1 MSDEIRAAPGSCHV
15 NQSCKDPPMTDQAL
29 ARARAGDERAF
40 RELTDPYR
48 RELQVHCYRM
58 LGSLFDAEDALQET
72 LVSAWRGL
80 DRFEQR
86 ASVRA
91 WLYRIATNRCLNM
104 LRDSRRRHRTGGPV
118 PFEPPPATRTTE
130 LTWLEPYPDAWIEGL
145 PDTAPGPDARY
156 ETREAV
162 ALAFITAL
170 QQLPTAQRA
179 ALVLRDV
186 LGFRA
191 SEAAE
196 MLDSTEAGVNSAL
209 QRGRAALEER
219 LPPEREHTPLPES
232 ADERELANRFADAFE
247 QGDMDRVVALL
258 TDDAWV
264 TMPPAPFEYQ
274 GRDTIAE
281 FLDHVA
287 AARVEGAVVK
297 LVPTRANG
305 QPAFGQYAA
314 APGERVATGAGV
326 FVLTLE
332 RDRISVVTRFGGAEL
347 LPKFGLPATM
357 ELP

>member
-1 MSDEIRAAPGSCHV
+1 
-15 NQSCKDPPMTDQAL
+15 MTDQAL
-29 ARARAGDERAF
+29 ARARTGDEHAF

-58 LGSLFDAEDALQET
+58 LGSLHDAEDALQET

-80 DRFEQR
+80 DGFEQR

-104 LRDSRRRHRTGGPV
+104 LRAAGRRPRSTEAF
-118 PFEPPPATRTTE
+118 PFTPPPPTRTTE
-130 LTWLEPYPDAWIEGL
+130 LTWLEPYPDAWLEGL
-145 PDTAPGPDARY
+145 PDAGPGPDARY

-162 ALAFITAL
+162 GLAFITAL
-170 QQLPTAQRA
+170 QRLPASQRA

-196 MLDSTEAGVNSAL
+196 ILESTEAGVNSAL

-219 LPPEREHTPLPES
+219 LAPERERAPLPES
-232 ADERELANRFADAFE
+232 ADERELANAFADAFE

-264 TMPPAPFEYQ
+264 RMPPAPSEYQ
-274 GRDTIAE
+274 GRATIAD
-281 FLDHVA
+281 FLEHVSA
-287 AARVEGAVVK
+287 VRIEGAVTK

-305 QPAFGQYAA
+305 QPAFGHYTAS
-314 APGERVATGAGV
+314 PGERVATGGGV

-332 RDRISVVTRFGGAEL
+332 GDRISVVTRFGGAAL
-347 LPKFGLPATM
+347 LPSFGLPPTLDLVT
-357 ELP
+357 ESDR

>member
-1 MSDEIRAAPGSCHV
+1 
-15 NQSCKDPPMTDQAL
+15 MTDQAL

-48 RELQVHCYRM
+48 RELHVHCYRM
-58 LGSLFDAEDALQET
+58 LGSLFDAEDAVQET

-104 LRDSRRRHRTGGPV
+104 LRDSGRRPRTSGPI
-118 PFEPPPATRTTE
+118 PFEPPPPTRTTE
-130 LTWLEPYPDAWIEGL
+130 LTWLEPYPDAWLDGL

-162 ALAFITAL
+162 GLAFITAL
-170 QQLPTAQRA
+170 HRLPAAQRA

-196 MLDSTEAGVNSAL
+196 VLDSTEAGVNSAL

-219 LPPEREHTPLPES
+219 LPPGRERAPLPGS
-232 ADERELANRFADAFE
+232 AQERELADTFADAFE

-264 TMPPAPFEYQ
+264 TMPPEPEEYQ
-274 GRDTIAE
+274 GRATIAD
-281 FLDHVA
+281 FLHHVA
-287 AARVEGAVVK
+287 AGRVEGVVIK

-305 QPAFGQYAA
+305 QPAFGHYIA
-314 APGERVATGAGV
+314 APGERVATGSGV
-326 FVLTLE
+326 FVLTLDG
-332 RDRISVVTRFGGAEL
+332 DRISVITRFGGAAL
-347 LPKFGLPATM
+347 LPQFGLPAALEVFTG
-357 ELP
+357 PGS

>member
-1 MSDEIRAAPGSCHV
+1 
-15 NQSCKDPPMTDQAL
+15 MTDLAL
-29 ARARAGDERAF
+29 ARARTGDERAF

-58 LGSLFDAEDALQET
+58 LGSLQDAEDALQET

-104 LRDSRRRHRTGGPV
+104 LRDSGRRPRASGEL
-118 PFEPPPATRTTE
+118 PFAPPPPTRTTE
-130 LTWLEPYPDAWIEGL
+130 LTWLEPYPDAWLEGL
-145 PDTAPGPDARY
+145 PDAAPGPQARY

-162 ALAFITAL
+162 GLAFITAL
-170 QQLPTAQRA
+170 QRLPANQRA
-179 ALVLRDV
+179 VLVLRDV

-191 SEAAE
+191 REAAE
-196 MLDSTEAGVNSAL
+196 MLETTEAGVNSAL

-219 LPPEREHTPLPES
+219 LPPGRERAPLPNS
-232 ADERELANRFADAFE
+232 ADERELADAFADAFE

-264 TMPPAPFEYQ
+264 TMPPAPLEYQ
-274 GRDTIAE
+274 GRATIAD
-281 FLDHVA
+281 FLKHTT
-287 AARVEGAVVK
+287 AVRGGVTK

-305 QPAFGQYAA
+305 QPAFGHYTA
-314 APGERVATGAGV
+314 APGERLATGGGV

-332 RDRISVVTRFGGAEL
+332 GDRISVITRFGGAAL
-347 LPKFGLPATM
+347 LPSFGLPATL
-357 ELP
+357 ELFTGSGR

>member
-1 MSDEIRAAPGSCHV
+1 
-15 NQSCKDPPMTDQAL
+15 MTDQAL

-80 DRFEQR
+80 DRFEER
-86 ASVRA
+86 SSVRA

-104 LRDSRRRHRTGGPV
+104 LRESGRRPRTAGPL
-118 PFEPPPATRTTE
+118 PFEPPPATRTSE
-130 LTWLEPYPDAWIEGL
+130 LTWLEPYPDAWLEGL

-162 ALAFITAL
+162 GLAFIIAL
-170 QQLPTAQRA
+170 QRLPSAQRA
-179 ALVLRDV
+179 AFVLRDV

-196 MLDSTEAGVNSAL
+196 MLETTEAGVNSAL
-209 QRGRAALEER
+209 QRGRVALNER
-219 LPPEREHTPLPES
+219 LPPARERAPLPDS
-232 ADERELANRFADAFE
+232 ADERELADAFADAFE
-247 QGDMDRVVALL
+247 RGDMDRVVALL

-264 TMPPAPFEYQ
+264 TMPPEPFEYQ
-274 GRDTIAE
+274 GRATIAE
-281 FLDHVA
+281 FLSHVA
-287 AARVEGAVVK
+287 AGRADGSVTK

-305 QPAFGQYAA
+305 QPAFGHYFA
-314 APGERVATGAGV
+314 APGERVASGGGV

-332 RDRISVVTRFGGAEL
+332 GDRISVITRFGGAVL
-347 LPKFGLPATM
+347 LPNFGLPPTL
-357 ELP
+357 ELLTGPGS